1 MPVELKYFVSSEQ
14 ENFQPPESGDQAREF
29 DLLEEL

>member
-1 MPVELKYFVSSEQ
+1 MPVELKYFLSSEQ
-14 ENFQPPESGDQAREF
+14 QNFQLPESGHQAREF